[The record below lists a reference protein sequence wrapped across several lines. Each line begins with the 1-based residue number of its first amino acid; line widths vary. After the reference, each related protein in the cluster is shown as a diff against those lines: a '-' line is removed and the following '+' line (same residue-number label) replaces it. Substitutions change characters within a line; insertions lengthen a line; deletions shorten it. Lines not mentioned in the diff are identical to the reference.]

1 MKPLHEIYAIHLIF
15 SELHM
20 VRSSCV
26 DHVSQVDGS
35 KTCYHQILISS
46 RSTEGACIILILL
59 FVTRN
64 LPLRALGRMSL
75 SFLSANQFDT
85 RSLSLSVSL
94 SCRRLSLSLIAV
106 PFPIPPWRDLSYFL
120 SLFPSCGNPILNL
133 GPPSASAAVRLL
145 LVTIS
150 TLSRSVLHSTT
161 TRGPR
166 TASRIRHAL
175 HS

>member
-1 MKPLHEIYAIHLIF
+1 M
-15 SELHM
+15 
-20 VRSSCV
+20 
-26 DHVSQVDGS
+26 SQVDGS
-35 KTCYHQILISS
+35 KKCFHQIWISS

-64 LPLRALGRMSL
+64 LPLRALWRMSL

-94 SCRRLSLSLIAV
+94 SCRPLSLSLIAV

-133 GPPSASAAVRLL
+133 GPLGRSP
-145 LVTIS
+145 LVTCYNKHALSLRPPLHNHSRTEDGLSNSACS
-150 TLSRSVLHSTT
+150 TFLTT
-161 TRGPR
+161 TLTEIKLRLCMFR
-166 TASRIRHAL
+166 TSNIDNW
-175 HS
+175 